1 MYNSINESKNFTSNF
16 NFLSDIKIKKRSPT
30 LIEENS
36 TSVNRNDEAH
46 KQEKII
52 KTENRTNND
61 YEHSLSRF
69 LKPVSS
75 DDISNYKQLSSKGS
89 QKLCKI
95 EQSLIIDRRNKNK
108 NTIPKVQLDEKSYK
122 GKNL

>member
-89 QKLCKI
+89 KKLCKI